1 MTDIISDICSLGARI
16 PDFSYD
22 MLQAIIFELKTY
34 RCGLSEAKRVLN
46 IDAQVR
52 SAFEFTVCF
61 KSGRT
66 ESGSDY
72 IDPVHGRS
80 RIDWYGKTDGKRD
93 RAVVNMAEAMWTGK
107 QDGSLSLDGKHIHWS
122 SEDEK
127 SNDRIEK
134 ILFVPAKY
142 GCVDDRYY
150 D

>member
-1 MTDIISDICSLGARI
+1 
-16 PDFSYD
+16 
-22 MLQAIIFELKTY
+22 
-34 RCGLSEAKRVLN
+34 
-46 IDAQVR
+46 
-52 SAFEFTVCF
+52 
-61 KSGRT
+61 
-66 ESGSDY
+66 
-72 IDPVHGRS
+72 
-80 RIDWYGKTDGKRD
+80 
-93 RAVVNMAEAMWTGK
+93 MAEAMWTGK